1 MARGLQSAMESAV
14 EATEVR
20 PFVLIDLMFS
30 SPIYLWSGYGDLSYT
45 NTYLGV
51 GELLSINSIEESQD
65 LGANGLQIDLSGIN
79 GTTLLTKALS
89 EEYQGKTV
97 TVRLGA
103 KDSSGN
109 IISDPIIIYSGFMD
123 VMVINEGVEE
133 STISLSVENKL
144 IALSKTKERRYT
156 SNDQRAD
163 YPSDKGFDYVTTIA
177 EKTINWGGET
187 TKPASQR
194 PEPPKTTRY

>member
-1 MARGLQSAMESAV
+1 MARGLQSGMESAV
-14 EATEVR
+14 EATQVR
-20 PFVLIDLMFS
+20 PFILVDLMFS
-30 SPIYLWSGYGDLSYT
+30 TPIYLWSGYGDLSYT

-51 GELLSINSIEESQD
+51 GELLGLKEIQESQD

-103 KDSSGN
+103 RDSSGS
-109 IISDPIIIYSGFMD
+109 IISDPIVVYSGFMD

-144 IALSKTKERRYT
+144 ISLSKTKERRYT
-156 SNDQRAD
+156 SNDQRSD
-163 YPSDKGFDYVTTIA
+163 YPSDKGFDYVASIA

-187 TKPASQR
+187 TKTASQQY
-194 PEPPKTTRY
+194 EPRRTRGR

>member
-1 MARGLQSAMESAV
+1 MARGLQSAMETAV
-14 EATEVR
+14 EAAEVR
-20 PFVLIDLMFS
+20 PFVLVDLMFS
-30 SPIYLWSGYGDLSYT
+30 SPIYLWSGYGDLTYT

-51 GELLSINSIEESQD
+51 GELLGLNQIEESQD

-79 GTTLLTKALS
+79 GSTLLTKALS

-109 IISDPIIIYSGFMD
+109 IISDPIVIYSGFMD

-133 STISLSVENKL
+133 STISLAVENKL

-163 YPSDKGFDYVTTIA
+163 YPSDKGFDYVAQTA
-177 EKTINWGGET
+177 EKTINWAGET
-187 TKPASQR
+187 TKPARQQY
-194 PEPPKTTRY
+194 EPPRRGR

>member
-20 PFVLIDLMFS
+20 PFVLVDLMFS

-51 GELLSINSIEESQD
+51 GELLSMNAIEESQD

-103 KDSSGN
+103 RDGSGN

-187 TKPASQR
+187 NKPASQIA
-194 PEPPKTTRY
+194 K

>member
-14 EATEVR
+14 EATQVR
-20 PFVLIDLMFS
+20 PFVLVDLMFS

-51 GELLSINSIEESQD
+51 GELLSINAIEESQD

-109 IISDPIIIYSGFMD
+109 IISDPIVIYSGFMD
-123 VMVINEGVEE
+123 VMLINEGVEE

-156 SNDQRAD
+156 SNDQRSE

-177 EKTINWGGET
+177 ESTINWGGET
-187 TKPASQR
+187 TKPARQIA
-194 PEPPKTTRY
+194 KMGKYGYL